1 MSGAA
6 VLAQWWC
13 SEMGE
18 SSRDGALWRLGV
30 SLRRRESG
38 HCSRDGGL
46 RVSGAVVPAQWW
58 CSEMGECSR
67 DGALWRFGG

>member
-1 MSGAA
+1 MSGA
-6 VLAQWWC
+6 VVPAQWWC

-38 HCSRDGGL
+38 DSSRDGGL
-46 RVSGAVVPAQWW
+46 RGV
-58 CSEMGECSR
+58 
-67 DGALWRFGG
+67 WRCGGSSARLSQHAMRS